1 MSVPNRILNYDF
13 YDNNYDDMMEIYQH
27 LWEIETFVDSLKKN
41 DNLKSKEIRILKI
54 YKQYIEGINSEYD
67 LLDKNG
73 AEFQSLTAKLETDN
87 LSHNLSH
94 KERMVFEVNNLMG
107 SLPDKIKKLLE
118 NQEISH
124 KNLDNDDIVFGFPEE
139 EEKKGEEEKE
149 EEEKREEEEEEDEE
163 EPRRG
168 WVRRP
173 DNKGPWIKKEGGKR
187 TRKNKRTKK
196 TKKSKRTYKR
206 TKKSKRTCK
215 RTKKTKKNK
224 RTYKRKTRY

>member
-1 MSVPNRILNYDF
+1 MENKNILNYDF
-13 YDNNYDDMMEIYQH
+13 YDTNYKDMEKIWQDLREIK
-27 LWEIETFVDSLKKN
+27 IFVDSLKKY
-41 DNLKSKEIRILKI
+41 DNLESNQIHILEK
-54 YKQYIEGINSEYD
+54 YKQYIEGINSTYD
-67 LLDKNG
+67 LLNV
-73 AEFQSLTAKLETDN
+73 AEFNELTGKSNTTK
-87 LSHNLSH
+87 LSH
-94 KERMVFEVNNLMG
+94 KERMVFDVNHLMRILPNQIKTQLLKNKEIPHNNL
-107 SLPDKIKKLLE
+107 
-118 NQEISH
+118 
-124 KNLDNDDIVFGFPEE
+124 DDDDDHIVFGFPEE
-139 EEKKGEEEKE
+139 GEEGE
-149 EEEKREEEEEEDEE
+149 EGEEEEDEE

>member
-13 YDNNYDDMMEIYQH
+13 YDNNYNDMMRIYQH
-27 LWEIETFVDSLKKN
+27 LWEIQKFVDSFKKN
-41 DNLKSKEIRILKI
+41 DNLKSEEEIRILKI
-54 YKQYIEGINSEYD
+54 YQKAINSINSKYD

-73 AEFQSLTAKLETDN
+73 AEFKSLTEKSNTND
-87 LSHNLSH
+87 LSH
-94 KERMVFEVNNLMG
+94 KERMVFEVNHLMG
-107 SLPDKIKKLLE
+107 FLPDKIKKLLE
-118 NQEISH
+118 NKETPH
-124 KNLDNDDIVFGFPEE
+124 KNLDNDNDIVFGFPD
-139 EEKKGEEEKE
+139 EEEKE
-149 EEEKREEEEEEDEE
+149 EEDEEKREEGEGEEDKEDEE